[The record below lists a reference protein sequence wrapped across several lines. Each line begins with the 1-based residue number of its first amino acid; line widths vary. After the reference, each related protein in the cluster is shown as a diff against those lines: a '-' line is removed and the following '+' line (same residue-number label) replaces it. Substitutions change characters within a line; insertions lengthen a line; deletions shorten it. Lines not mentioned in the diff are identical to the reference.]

1 MFGRLLNITIYNDE
15 GIPLTLVTEDDPN
28 ALIANVK
35 IECMPSKEMTSAEV
49 TIENLDQDTRRVIKE
64 GKYKY
69 MRVGFGYR
77 DLSGVPETIFE
88 GTLYRMIT
96 NRPQAET
103 SETTFYCYELGDV
116 YQYGWFSSSIPMG
129 MSYYDAFK
137 MVTNKGTVK
146 IPVQIADELKH
157 TIRRK
162 TKSYYGSQMDVL
174 NELVGELRGYM
185 LMHTMGQVYIMSEEE
200 RESSEIIVMSAFDE
214 GNKLVSASGLINIPT
229 LEDTGLSFECLV
241 NPKMHIYSTVLIA
254 NSLIGNAQSGFVRQ
268 SEAGAEF
275 DSNGLYIV
283 LKISTNLTNGPS
295 RCSMKCR
302 AISRDYYT
310 EGLV

>member
-1 MFGRLLNITIYNDE
+1 MFGRLLNITMYNDD

-64 GKYKY
+64 GEYKY
-69 MRVGFGYR
+69 MRVGFGYK
-77 DLSGVPETIFE
+77 DLSGVPDTIFD

-103 SETTFYCYELGDV
+103 SETTFYCYELGEV
-116 YQYGWFSSSIPMG
+116 YQYGWFSSSIPE
-129 MSYYDAFK
+129 
-137 MVTNKGTVK
+137 MVANKGTVK
-146 IPVQIADELKH
+146 IPVQIAEELKQ

-174 NELVGELRGYM
+174 NELVGELNGYM

-200 RESSEIIVMSAFDE
+200 RDSSEIIVMSTFDE

-310 EGLV
+310 EGVV